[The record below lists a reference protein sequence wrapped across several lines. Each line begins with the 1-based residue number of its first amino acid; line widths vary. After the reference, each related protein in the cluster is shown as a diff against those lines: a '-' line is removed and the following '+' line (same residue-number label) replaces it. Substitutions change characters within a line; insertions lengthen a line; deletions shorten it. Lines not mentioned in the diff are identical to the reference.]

1 VEREISIVSGG
12 DLVALNGFVKKMFL
26 NTLLGM
32 LSSLHDVD
40 LDGEVRIVVSAKEP
54 TPGAR

>member
-1 VEREISIVSGG
+1 MEREISILSGG

-40 LDGEVRIVVSAKEP
+40 VDREVRIIVSAREP
-54 TPGAR
+54 EVRS

>member
-1 VEREISIVSGG
+1 MEREISIVSGG
-12 DLVALNGFVKKMFL
+12 DLVALNEFVRKMFL

-40 LDGEVRIVVSAKEP
+40 LDREVRIVVSAKQPEVQP
-54 TPGAR
+54 

>member
-1 VEREISIVSGG
+1 MEREISILSGG

-26 NTLLGM
+26 STLLGM

-40 LDGEVRIVVSAKEP
+40 VDREVRIIVSAAERQPAKS
-54 TPGAR
+54 

>member
-1 VEREISIVSGG
+1 MEREISILSGG

-26 NTLLGM
+26 NTILGM

-40 LDGEVRIVVSAKEP
+40 VDREVRIIVGAKESAP
-54 TPGAR
+54 DPR